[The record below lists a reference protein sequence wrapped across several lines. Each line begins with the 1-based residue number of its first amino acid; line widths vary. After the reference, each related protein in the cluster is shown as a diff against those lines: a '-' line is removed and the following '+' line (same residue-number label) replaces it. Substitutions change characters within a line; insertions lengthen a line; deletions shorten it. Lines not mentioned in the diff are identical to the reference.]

1 MIEFL
6 NYVPAED
13 SIGALLM
20 KVIPDMLFLLFFAF
34 IVALILQELKKIIK
48 ELRKTI
54 KELEIAKGEE

>member
-6 NYVPAED
+6 NYVPVEG
-13 SIGALLM
+13 SVGEFLI

-34 IVALILQELKKIIK
+34 IVALILQKLRKTIK

-54 KELEIAKGEE
+54 KEFEIAKGEE